1 MVHVRYLEVIIIISI
16 TELKQ
21 KPARWLV
28 AKDKTDKAGKILTKR
43 AEIDPFFLLRHGNF
57 QKRPF

>member
-1 MVHVRYLEVIIIISI
+1 MAHVRYLEVIIIISI

-43 AEIDPFFLLRHGNF
+43 AEIDLRGPIPDQLF
-57 QKRPF
+57 IRKD